1 MRQSIP
7 DIPLLAGFIKRTQ
20 MVLHLM
26 EKTMNDND
34 DTNNVV
40 HLITNN
46 EEVEEISAEEK
57 SRQSVVEVLEEML
70 ELAKAGDIKEFVAAS
85 VDSDGDAC
93 IHISSAD
100 YLGAVGLYETGKH
113 IFLTQYH
120 SKLVD

>member
-1 MRQSIP
+1 
-7 DIPLLAGFIKRTQ
+7 
-20 MVLHLM
+20 MVRHLM
-26 EKTMNDND
+26 EKTMTDND
-34 DTNNVV
+34 DTDNVV

-46 EEVEEISAEEK
+46 EEIVEIPAEEK
-57 SRQSVVEVLEEML
+57 SKISVVEVLEEML
-70 ELAKAGDIKEFVAAS
+70 ERAKEGEMTEFVAAS

>member
-1 MRQSIP
+1 MRQI
-7 DIPLLAGFIKRTQ
+7 ILGTVLLDGFIKRTQ
-20 MVLHLM
+20 MVRHHM

-93 IHISSAD
+93 IQISSAD

>member
-1 MRQSIP
+1 
-7 DIPLLAGFIKRTQ
+7 
-20 MVLHLM
+20 
-26 EKTMNDND
+26 MNDND

-46 EEVEEISAEEK
+46 EEVEISAEEK

>member
-1 MRQSIP
+1 
-7 DIPLLAGFIKRTQ
+7 
-20 MVLHLM
+20 MVLHQM

-70 ELAKAGDIKEFVAAS
+70 ELARAGEIAELVAAS
-85 VDSDGDAC
+85 VDSQGDAC
-93 IHISSAD
+93 IHVSSAD

>member
-1 MRQSIP
+1 
-7 DIPLLAGFIKRTQ
+7 
-20 MVLHLM
+20 
-26 EKTMNDND
+26 MNDND

-57 SRQSVVEVLEEML
+57 SRQSVGEVLEEMR
-70 ELAKAGDIKEFVAAS
+70 ELANAGDIKEFVAAS

-120 SKLVD
+120 PKLVD